1 MATIKIEKL
10 MSALQYRT
18 RAQSGA
24 YKLLIDPKS
33 SGNGPGIGK
42 SKMELGTPGE
52 VIAERDVGIRLD
64 HELPVRQQRELCVA
78 EKPNPEPQLRFGM
91 HYQEHGKCAIQLV
104 SSAQ

>member
-1 MATIKIEKL
+1 
-10 MSALQYRT
+10 MSALQYRI

-33 SGNGPGIGK
+33 SGNGPEVGK

-52 VIAERDVGIRLD
+52 AIAERDVGIRLD
-64 HELPVRQQRELCVA
+64 HELPVRQQREVCVA
-78 EKPNPEPQLRFGM
+78 EKPTQNPSLCFGM
-91 HYQEHGKCAIQLV
+91 RYQEHGKCAIQLV